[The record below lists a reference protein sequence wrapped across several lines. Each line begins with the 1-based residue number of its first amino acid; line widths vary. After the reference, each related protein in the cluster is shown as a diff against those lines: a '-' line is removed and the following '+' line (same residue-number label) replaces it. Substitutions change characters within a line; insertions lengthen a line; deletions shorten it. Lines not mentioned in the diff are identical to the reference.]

1 MRSIVVWTVEGW
13 QPGRGRIRSW
23 MASMIQLRLPTIQE
37 HLASWPWPVY
47 TIIRRF
53 FMVRD
58 EFEFYDANQAEIVA
72 GHLDEFVVIKD
83 RKVRGYYKT
92 DGEAFDSMIGEEIG
106 TFMVKRCQK
115 PGTDIINYYNDR
127 VVFA

>member
-1 MRSIVVWTVEGW
+1 
-13 QPGRGRIRSW
+13 
-23 MASMIQLRLPTIQE
+23 
-37 HLASWPWPVY
+37 
-47 TIIRRF
+47 
-53 FMVRD
+53 MVRD

-72 GHLDEFVVIKD
+72 GHLDDFVVIKD

-92 DGEAFDSMIGEEIG
+92 DEDAFDSMIGEELG